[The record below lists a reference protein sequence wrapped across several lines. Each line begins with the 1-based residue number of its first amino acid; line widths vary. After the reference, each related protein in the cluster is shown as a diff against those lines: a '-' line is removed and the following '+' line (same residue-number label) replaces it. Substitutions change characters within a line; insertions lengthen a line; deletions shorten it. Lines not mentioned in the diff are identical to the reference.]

1 MYVHIAFYYYMFYNQ
16 DLVNQLDTSDSV
28 VVNNG
33 QFQVY
38 INNGLPKIYYPSSD
52 MDVPLDI
59 HLTSK
64 DEHNR
69 NLSEYCIVHNYNNR
83 THIQ

>member
-1 MYVHIAFYYYMFYNQ
+1 M
-16 DLVNQLDTSDSV
+16 
-28 VVNNG
+28 
-33 QFQVY
+33 Y

-52 MDVPLDI
+52 MDVPLEI